1 LHEKIY
7 YFSIKFINTEESA
20 RILRERLEKKIAMRF
35 EDCEWQFEEREEQA
49 KVFFKKVPEN
59 LNALF
64 AYAG

>member
-1 LHEKIY
+1 
-7 YFSIKFINTEESA
+7 
-20 RILRERLEKKIAMRF
+20 LRERLEKKIAMRP

-49 KVFFKKVPEN
+49 KVFFKRVPEN